1 MPPKTRSKRSGRPA
15 AAAPKLRGITP
26 ARLFPEPLRTLN
38 RKTSRGY
45 EVIDF
50 AEMIGAP
57 LNPWQQWAVKH
68 AMEVTPDGNFRFRIV
83 IILVSRQN
91 GKSHLKRI
99 VTLWRMFMDEDA
111 KLILGTAQDVAQAS
125 YQWNLALTAVRSC
138 WFLENKLASVRRVNG
153 QESFTLTNG
162 TEYKI
167 RSANET
173 AGRGLSVDEL
183 TIDELRT
190 QKDWG
195 AWAALEPTT
204 SARPNPQIWCM
215 SNAGSD
221 ASVVLNQ
228 LRDRALTGEDPS
240 IGLFEWSAQDGCELD
255 DTYAWRQANPGLGY
269 TVSEAAIRTARVG
282 PPAVFRTE
290 RLCQRVDVLDG
301 AIDMAA
307 WRDCADPSGSME
319 GLRERTAACFDMAP
333 DGGHC
338 TLAVAAVQA
347 DGRARVEVA
356 EIWQSSDIARAELA
370 GWLDRIDPQAVG
382 WFPTGPAAAF
392 VPILRVRP
400 GSSELTGMKVAEA
413 CQNLAD
419 LVRGRRIVHAGQ
431 DTLDAQL
438 GGANKLPSG
447 DGWRF
452 GRRGG
457 PMQGHVDAAYAVAG
471 AVYLAQTMPEPQRA
485 SIRIVG

>member
-1 MPPKTRSKRSGRPA
+1 MPPKTRSKRSARPA
-15 AAAPKLRGITP
+15 AAAPKLKGITQ
-26 ARLFPEPLRTLN
+26 ARLFPEPLRPLS

-68 AMEVTPDGNFRFRIV
+68 AMEILPDGNFRFRIV
-83 IILVSRQN
+83 LILVSRQN

-99 VTLWRMFMDEDA
+99 VTLWRMFMDDDA
-111 KLILGTAQDVAQAS
+111 RLILGTAQDVAQAS
-125 YQWNLALTAVRSC
+125 YQWNLALATVRSC

-195 AWAALEPTT
+195 AWAALFPTT
-204 SARPNPQIWCM
+204 AARPNPQIWCM

-240 IGLFEWSAQDGCELD
+240 IGLFEWSAPDGCELD
-255 DTYAWRQANPGLGY
+255 DTHAWRQANPGLGY
-269 TVSEAAIRTARVG
+269 TVSEAAIHTALVG

-290 RLCQRVDVLDG
+290 VLCQRVDVLDG
-301 AIDMAA
+301 AIDMGA
-307 WRDCADPSGSME
+307 WRDCADPAGSME
-319 GLRERTAACFDMAP
+319 GLRKHTAVCFDMAL
-333 DGGHC
+333 DGAHC
-338 TLAVAAVQA
+338 SLAVAAVQA
-347 DGRARVEVA
+347 DGRPRVELA
-356 EIWQSSDIARAELA
+356 EVWRSSEKARAELA
-370 GWLDRIDPQAVG
+370 TWLDRINPQVVG
-382 WFPTGPAAAF
+382 WYPTGPAAAF
-392 VPILRVRP
+392 VPILRARQ
-400 GSSELTGMKVAEA
+400 GSEELTGMKVAEA

-419 LVRGRRIVHAGQ
+419 LARARRIVHAGQ
-431 DTLDAQL
+431 DVLDAHL
-438 GGANKLPSG
+438 AGANKLPSG

-452 GRRGG
+452 TRKGG
-457 PMQGHVDAAYAVAG
+457 TEHGHVDAAYAAAG
-471 AVYLAQTMPEPQRA
+471 AVYLAQTMPPPKRA
-485 SIRIVG
+485 RIRMLA